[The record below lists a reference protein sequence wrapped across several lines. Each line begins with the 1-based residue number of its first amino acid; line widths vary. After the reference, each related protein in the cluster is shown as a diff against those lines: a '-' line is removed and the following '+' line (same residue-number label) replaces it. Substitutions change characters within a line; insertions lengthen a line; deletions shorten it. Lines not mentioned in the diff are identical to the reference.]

1 MQHEG
6 YYVGHI
12 QYMDY
17 VQIDLHIVV
26 AVDKNSDHN
35 LNVHDV
41 DDAGYSYSY
50 YYYNHSMGS
59 FVVGNLV

>member
-50 YYYNHSMGS
+50 YYMDDNYYMH
-59 FVVGNLV
+59 